1 MKKRISVTIDED
13 VFEMLQRLPR
23 RISASEL
30 VNGLLREFLEE
41 REAKERMLVKEV
53 IKGYEEGLG
62 NIDDKEFLSQV
73 KKNEHVKGFKELLEK
88 AHGGIVDEV
97 LVEMSSNLKKKTDDA
112 KKKKKK

>member
-1 MKKRISVTIDED
+1 MKKRISVTVDED

-53 IKGYEEGLG
+53 IKGFKEGFG
-62 NIDDKEFLSQV
+62 NIDDKEFLSKI
-73 KKNEHVKGFKELLEK
+73 KKEDHVKGFKELLEK
-88 AHGGIVDEV
+88 AHGGVVTEV
-97 LVEMSSNLKKKTDDA
+97 LAEMTSNLKKKADDA
-112 KKKKKK
+112 KREKNS